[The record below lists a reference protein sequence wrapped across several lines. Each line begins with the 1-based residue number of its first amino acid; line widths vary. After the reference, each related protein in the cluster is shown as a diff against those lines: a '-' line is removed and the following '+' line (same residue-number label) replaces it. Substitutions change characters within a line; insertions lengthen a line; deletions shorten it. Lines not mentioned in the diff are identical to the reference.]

1 MSAALVVLGGAAG
14 ALSRYYTERWAVH
27 RFHERMPWGTAIVN
41 LAGAAILGTVAGLEH
56 RGAVSHDV
64 LLLVGTGY
72 CGALTTFSGFMGQ
85 IENRLRHKA
94 TRRLAIVYGA
104 GATAAGI
111 ALAAIAYRLTS

>member
-1 MSAALVVLGGAAG
+1 MTVLLVAIGGAAG

-27 RFHERMPWGTAIVN
+27 RFRERVPWGTAFVN
-41 LAGAAILGTVAGLEH
+41 LVGAAMLGAVAGLQQ

-72 CGALTTFSGFMGQ
+72 CGALTTFSGFIGQ

-94 TRRLAIVYGA
+94 SRALAIGYGV
-104 GATAAGI
+104 GVTAAGL
-111 ALAAIAYRLTS
+111 ALARLTYTLLS